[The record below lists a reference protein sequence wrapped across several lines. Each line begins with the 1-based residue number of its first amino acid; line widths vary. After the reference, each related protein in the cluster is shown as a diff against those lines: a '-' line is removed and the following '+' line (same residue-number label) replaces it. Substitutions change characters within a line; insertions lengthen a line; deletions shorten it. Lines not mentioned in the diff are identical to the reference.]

1 MTNSKTSPKTFL
13 PTASPISSNTFPKPS
28 LAPSAISRTGHID
41 FTEFTLAN
49 GLHVILHEDHKSPV
63 VCLNI
68 AYHVGS
74 KNESESRRG
83 FAHLFEHLLF
93 DGSKNV
99 PRGAFDLFITQAGGN
114 DNAYTTEDKTNYYE
128 VLPSHQ
134 LELGLW
140 LESDRMLEFGV
151 SEISLVTQKNVVKEE
166 KRERYDNSPYGS
178 LSIRMNRLAYKTF
191 PYWWAVI
198 GDMETI
204 DAATLV
210 DVRDFFETYYVPN
223 NAVLVLSG
231 DFEPKN
237 ARALIE
243 RYFGPIPR
251 GQRVCFRPE
260 YDEPQSQTEIRETID
275 NESVPLPGV
284 FHGYK
289 IPPEGTHEFAAI
301 DLLTDILSSGQSSR
315 LFRSLIY
322 ELQIASDV
330 TAYVDGREK
339 PGLAYLYAL
348 GSEETTSIDEL
359 EHALDAVM
367 DEVIAH
373 GVTERELAKAINK
386 TEARWIAGRVTVQ
399 GKADHLAHAA
409 VFFGDAERANTVIDE
424 YRTVTIRDVQQA
436 AAKYFTRENR
446 VTIVYRV
453 PQEPIAMAPES
464 VTSENLLS

>member
-1 MTNSKTSPKTFL
+1 VNPSETSR
-13 PTASPISSNTFPKPS
+13 SS
-28 LAPSAISRTGHID
+28 APAGAIAFSEHV
-41 FTEFTLAN
+41 LNN
-49 GLHVILHEDHKSPV
+49 GLRVILHEDHKAPL

-74 KNESESRRG
+74 KNESETRRG

-140 LESDRMLEFGV
+140 LESDRMMEFGV

-178 LSIRMNRLAYKTF
+178 LTIRMNRLAYTSF
-191 PYWWAVI
+191 PYWWSVI

-210 DVRDFFETYYVPN
+210 DVKDFFETYYVPN

-231 DFEPKN
+231 DFEPMDAK
-237 ARALIE
+237 ALIE
-243 RYFGPIPR
+243 QYFGAIPSGKR
-251 GQRVCFRPE
+251 EFYRPA
-260 YDEPQSQTEIRETID
+260 YDEPKSEKEIRVEID

-284 FHGYK
+284 FYGYK
-289 IPPEGTHEFAAI
+289 IPAEGTHEFAAI

-315 LFRSLIY
+315 LYRSLIY
-322 ELQIASDV
+322 DLQIASDV
-330 TAYVDGREK
+330 TAYVDGREM

-348 GSEETTSIDEL
+348 GAEETTSVDSL
-359 EHALDAVM
+359 EHALEAVIT
-367 DEVIAH
+367 DVITN
-373 GVTERELAKAINK
+373 GVTELELTKAMNK
-386 TEARWIAGRVTVQ
+386 TEARWIAGRVTAQ
-399 GKADHLAHAA
+399 GKADQLAHAA
-409 VFFGDAERANTVIDE
+409 IFFGDPERANTVIEE
-424 YRTVTIRDVQQA
+424 YRAVTIVEVQA
-436 AAKYFTRENR
+436 VAKKYLQRENR
-446 VTIVYRV
+446 ATVIYHVPVEPVTIA
-453 PQEPIAMAPES
+453 PQQGS
-464 VTSENLLS
+464 SKSSTT